1 MKEEQ
6 NINGLPKDWKKIKL
20 GELCEIVSGNTPKGL
35 EQVSNK
41 GKYQFYKVSDMNLEG
56 NESSMITSNLRLTE
70 EEIKNLRIK
79 VYPKGTVIFPKRGG
93 AILTNKKR
101 ILSQPS
107 SFDLNVMGILPNESV
122 ESSYLYYWFQ
132 KLDLTKIYDGSN
144 VPQINTKNI
153 APLEF
158 PLPTINEQRKIV
170 SKIEELFSE
179 LDKGIEELKTA
190 QQQLKVYRQAVLKWA
205 FEGKLTNEDVKQGKL
220 PEGWKWIELN
230 QQAKTVSG
238 YAFKST
244 DFKSQGVAVIKISN
258 IGYSEFVWKDQEY
271 LPEKYLEQHKNFAIH
286 GEDLLIALTRPITN
300 NTTKVCKYPKNAS
313 IGLLN
318 QRVASIKEI
327 NGDKEYLFWYFQT
340 DSFKNYIR
348 SKFSETLQPN
358 LSPKDLAQ
366 TPIPFCSLDEQQQIV
381 QEIESRLSVCD
392 KIEEIITNSL
402 KQAEALRQSIL
413 KKAFEGK
420 LL

>member
-6 NINGLPKDWKKIKL
+6 NINGLPKDWKTIKL

-144 VPQINTKNI
+144 VPQINNKNI

-158 PLPTINEQRKIV
+158 PLPAINEQRKIV

-179 LDKGIEELKTA
+179 LDKGIEEIKTA

-205 FEGKLTNEDVKQGKL
+205 FEGKLTNEDVKDGELPNGWRLVKIEDIANVGTGATPLKGKKDYYD
-220 PEGWKWIELN
+220 GGTIAWVTSGALN
-230 QQAKTVSG
+230 E
-238 YAFKST
+238 
-244 DFKSQGVAVIKISN
+244 
-258 IGYSEFVWKDQEY
+258 EFVKEATDY
-271 LPEKYLEQHKNFAIH
+271 VTEKALRETNLSVYPKHTLLLAMY
-286 GEDLLIALTRPITN
+286 GEGKTRGKCSELLIEACTN
-300 NTTKVCKYPKNAS
+300 QAIAAISFEKHDVKIKPFLKYY
-313 IGLLN
+313 LL
-318 QRVASIKEI
+318 
-327 NGDKEYLFWYFQT
+327 
-340 DSFKNYIR
+340 KNYNDIR
-348 SKFSETLQPN
+348 MLSSGGVQPN
-358 LSPKDLAQ
+358 LNLGIVKRTS
-366 TPIPFCSLDEQQQIV
+366 IPFPPFEEQQQIV

-392 KIEEIITNSL
+392 KIEETINNSL

-420 LL
+420 LK

>member
-6 NINGLPKDWKKIKL
+6 NINGLPQDWKKIKL

-35 EQVSNK
+35 ERVSNK

-56 NESSMITSNLRLTE
+56 NETSMITSNLHLTE
-70 EEIKNLRIK
+70 DEIKDLRIK

-132 KLDLTKIYDGSN
+132 KLDLTKVYDGSN
-144 VPQINTKNI
+144 VPQINNKNI

-158 PLPTINEQRKIV
+158 PLPSVNEQQQIV

-179 LDKGIEELKTA
+179 LDKGIEEIKTA
-190 QQQLKVYRQAVLKWA
+190 QQQLKVYRRAVLKWA
-205 FEGKLTNEDVKQGKL
+205 FENLAEEKTLEEITNDYLIGIVRSNNQQNSQRIGIPYIKMNNVDLAGNIDLKKVVYVEVSDAESKKYSLAKGDILINTRNSIELVGKSGVVKEDVKNVVFNNNLLRIRLRKDYDPLFIGYQLVSPSLLQQMRKGK
-220 PEGWKWIELN
+220 
-230 QQAKTVSG
+230 
-238 YAFKST
+238 KST
-244 DFKSQGVAVIKISN
+244 TNVC
-258 IGYSEFVWKDQEY
+258 
-271 LPEKYLEQHKNFAIH
+271 
-286 GEDLLIALTRPITN
+286 ALYQRDIFPLR
-300 NTTKVCKYPKNAS
+300 V
-313 IGLLN
+313 
-318 QRVASIKEI
+318 RVASEI
-327 NGDKEYLFWYFQT
+327 IQK
-340 DSFKNYIR
+340 
-348 SKFSETLQPN
+348 
-358 LSPKDLAQ
+358 
-366 TPIPFCSLDEQQQIV
+366 QIV

-392 KIEEIITNSL
+392 KIEETITNSL

-420 LL
+420 LA